1 MKGAVKVALR
11 DRIRL
16 STVILAVLFLASVST
31 YLLVRPPDSIAGY
44 TPPPVKPTTPS
55 PTTSRPRPSPTT
67 VTPSPQPSPTSPKP
81 SRAPTRG
88 PSPTATTGSSA
99 PNSASESDSSS

>member
-1 MKGAVKVALR
+1 VKGAVKVALR

-44 TPPPVKPTTPS
+44 TPPPAKPTTPG
-55 PTTSRPRPSPTT
+55 PTPSKPRPSPA
-67 VTPSPQPSPTSPKP
+67 VITPSPQPSPTSPRP
-81 SRAPTRG
+81 SRTPTRE

-99 PNSASESDSSS
+99 PNSASGSDSSS